1 MADDLRYERTRRL
14 ARRKPVTADG
24 PLPFGP
30 LSFEQERLW
39 LSNAAYNSAIKVD
52 LAGIVDPVRL
62 EQALGVV
69 AARQS
74 VLRTTFHE
82 GPVQRVHPRL
92 PVRVDVRDVLACEVD
107 AMVSA
112 YAEQAFDLAEG
123 PIFRVALLRLGV
135 DRCVLVVVI
144 HHLASDGWFRVFF
157 RELAAAYEGS
167 AIPGPATD
175 YLAYARRQRAAAES
189 GAWAAGIA
197 RRAADLS
204 GAEPVR
210 VYGDRRGGAEAGTS
224 GEVPVHFPPELTA
237 RIRSAAA
244 DSGSTPF
251 TVLLASL
258 FVVTWLNSRQDDLVL
273 AVPVDGRDRSDL
285 QDVLGFFVNLLPVRG
300 HVDAGL
306 TFRELLARTRESW
319 LDAFEDHTIPLA
331 QVMAAARALGGT
343 WAPTIVLNVDAQPS
357 EPVRLGAAVGTPEG
371 IDTGTAKFDVNVYV
385 SDEGE
390 TFSGALIYRT
400 SLLSPSAAARFVGLW
415 EEILRAALAEPDR
428 TLRDLLPRP
437 EPLRTQGPPPVRDLT
452 ARFARSVE
460 RHPDRTAVIC
470 GDRRIS
476 YRALDAW
483 SNRLARRLVEQVA
496 GPGQVVGLAAGRSA
510 ELVAGLLAIL
520 KAGCAYLPLDP
531 TYPPERL
538 RLLLRNSQARI
549 VLGALPC
556 TRLPSIPLDEALGFS
571 AEPLNGPP
579 IHPAAP
585 AYLMYTSG
593 STGAPKGCV
602 ISHACVDRLLSA
614 TEPLFRFTKDDV
626 WTLFHS
632 FAFDFS
638 VWEIWG
644 ALSHGSALVIVP
656 YEVSRSPEDLLELLD
671 AERVTVLN
679 QTPLAFAQLTA
690 AVKARGRHPGSVR
703 TVIFGG
709 EALDHGKLRDWYD
722 HVPQGRTKL
731 INMYGIT
738 ETTVHVTYREVTE
751 HDVDSGAGSLIG
763 RPLADLSIHLLGDD
777 GLPVP
782 DGTPGEI
789 YVAGS
794 GLAHGYLG
802 DPRTTATR
810 FVPSPFAATPGERL
824 YRSGD
829 LAARTAEGDLCYLG
843 RVDEQVKIR
852 GFRLEPG
859 EIAAALRTHPAVA
872 DAAVVVRHDEHRGA
886 HLVAYVVAAD
896 RRAVPASRDLREHLD
911 TLLPA
916 HAVPAKIGVVDAL
929 PMTANGKL
937 DAQALPELVVPAE
950 ARENAATGAV
960 EDVIAGLLAEAFGL
974 DRVGITENFFQ
985 LGGDSIIAMRVATA
999 ARTAGLR
1006 LRPGD
1011 VLIGQSA
1018 RGMATLLDVSTP
1030 SPASPASSGRGLTPM
1045 QQWFMEQGMPQPA
1058 HWNQSIWLS
1067 PRKDWSVSR
1076 FETALR
1082 TVMRAHPALTGDGL
1096 PGSAKEPGQ
1105 ELVRVFDL
1113 GTVPPGHRA
1122 DRVRKALHAVQTSL
1136 DLERGSLV
1144 RALVLHGLP
1153 DGPLVAL
1160 IAHHLVVDAVSWEIL
1175 LQDLAAAYANRP
1187 RPAPTDS
1194 AAAFAA
1200 ELAAYAHSEQ
1210 AGSELAYWTATGGVR
1225 TNALPVDHPEQPATE
1240 AGAATV
1246 RRELSREATS
1256 LAGEAARAAGVSFEA
1271 FLLTCTALA
1280 IGRWC
1285 GASALKVDVERHGRE
1300 PLRGDSDL
1308 TRTVGW
1314 LTAIF
1319 PVTVDLTWATTA
1331 EALGHVASV
1340 LDGVPHRGAR
1350 YAALRHLGPEPVRE
1364 ALAAL
1369 TEPEVAFNYLG
1380 HRLAV
1385 EGDGPAFAR
1394 VPRPYDLG
1402 ADDRAGA
1409 SPRTRLLSV
1418 EAEVVSGTLRLAW
1431 THDART
1437 APATAAALAAATL
1450 ATITD
1455 LGAARP
1461 ATTRREP

>member
-1 MADDLRYERTRRL
+1 M
-14 ARRKPVTADG
+14 
-24 PLPFGP
+24 
-30 LSFEQERLW
+30 
-39 LSNAAYNSAIKVD
+39 
-52 LAGIVDPVRL
+52 
-62 EQALGVV
+62 
-69 AARQS
+69 
-74 VLRTTFHE
+74 
-82 GPVQRVHPRL
+82 
-92 PVRVDVRDVLACEVD
+92 
-107 AMVSA
+107 
-112 YAEQAFDLAEG
+112 
-123 PIFRVALLRLGV
+123 
-135 DRCVLVVVI
+135 
-144 HHLASDGWFRVFF
+144 
-157 RELAAAYEGS
+157 
-167 AIPGPATD
+167 
-175 YLAYARRQRAAAES
+175 
-189 GAWAAGIA
+189 
-197 RRAADLS
+197 
-204 GAEPVR
+204 
-210 VYGDRRGGAEAGTS
+210 
-224 GEVPVHFPPELTA
+224 
-237 RIRSAAA
+237 RSTAA
-244 DSGSTPF
+244 DSRCTPF

-258 FVVTWLNSRQDDLVL
+258 FIVTWLNSRQNDLVL
-273 AVPVDGRDRSDL
+273 AVPVDGRDRPDL
-285 QDVLGFFVNLLPVRG
+285 QDVLGFFVNLLPVRQ

-331 QVMAAARALGGT
+331 QVLAAARALGGT
-343 WAPTIVLNVDAQPS
+343 WVPTVVLNVDAQSS

-371 IDTGTAKFDVNVYV
+371 IDTGTAKFDVNVYM

-390 TFSGALIYRT
+390 VFSGALIYRT

-415 EEILRAALAEPDR
+415 EEILWAALAEPDR

-437 EPLRTQGPPPVRDLT
+437 EPVRARDPQPSCDLT
-452 ARFARSVE
+452 ARFAQSVQ

-483 SNRLARRLVEQVA
+483 SNRLARRLVEQGA
-496 GPGQVVGLAAGRSA
+496 EPGQVVGLVAGRSA
-510 ELVAGLLAIL
+510 ELVAGLLAVL

-538 RLLLRNSQARI
+538 RLLLRNSRARLI
-549 VLGALPC
+549 LGALSG
-556 TRLPSIPLDEALGFS
+556 TRLPSIPLDEAPGFS
-571 AEPLNGPP
+571 PEPLDGPP

-602 ISHACVDRLLSA
+602 ISHACVDRLLST
-614 TEPLFRFTKDDV
+614 TETLFRFTENDV

-644 ALSHGSALVIVP
+644 ALSHGAALVIVP

-671 AERVTVLN
+671 AEQVTVLN
-679 QTPLAFAQLTA
+679 QTPLAFSQLTA
-690 AVKARGRHPGSVR
+690 AVKARGRHPQSVR

-722 HVPQGRTKL
+722 HVPQGRTTL

-751 HDVDSGAGSLIG
+751 HDVESGAGSLIG

-789 YVAGS
+789 HVGGA
-794 GLAHGYLG
+794 GLAHGYAG
-802 DPRTTATR
+802 DPRTTALR

-829 LAARTAEGDLCYLG
+829 LAVRTAEGDLCYLG

-859 EIAAALRTHPAVA
+859 EIAAALRTNPAVA
-872 DAAVVVRHDEHRGA
+872 DAALVVRHDEHRGT

-896 RRAVPASRDLREHLD
+896 RQAIPASRELREHLA
-911 TLLPA
+911 TILPA
-916 HAVPAKIGVVDAL
+916 HAIPAKIGVIDAL

-937 DAQALPELVVPAE
+937 DAQALPEFAVPAE
-950 ARENAATGAV
+950 ERENAAVGTV
-960 EDVIAGLLAEAFGL
+960 EEVVAGLLAEALGL
-974 DRVGITENFFQ
+974 ERVGVTDNFFQ

-1018 RGMATLLDVSTP
+1018 QGMAAMLDVPAP
-1030 SPASPASSGRGLTPM
+1030 SPATLAPTGRGLTPM

-1058 HWNQSIWLS
+1058 HWNQSVWLS
-1067 PRKDWSVSR
+1067 PRKDWSVGR
-1076 FETALR
+1076 FDTALR
-1082 TVMRAHPALTGDGL
+1082 TVLRVHPALTGDGL
-1096 PGSAKEPGQ
+1096 PGSAKEPGP

-1113 GTVPPGHRA
+1113 GTVPGGHRA
-1122 DRVRKALHAVQTSL
+1122 DRVRKALHDAQTGL
-1136 DLERGSLV
+1136 DLERGPLV

-1160 IAHHLVVDAVSWEIL
+1160 VAHHLVVDAVSWEIL
-1175 LQDLAAAYANRP
+1175 LQDLAAAYADRP

-1200 ELAAYAHSEQ
+1200 ELSAYAHSAQ
-1210 AGSELAYWTATGGVR
+1210 ARSEIVYWTVTGGVA
-1225 TNALPVDHPEQPATE
+1225 TDALPVDHPEQSATE

-1256 LAGEAARAAGVSFEA
+1256 LAAQAARAAGVSFEA

-1280 IGRWC
+1280 IRRWC

-1300 PLRGDSDL
+1300 PLREEGDL

-1319 PVTVDLTWATTA
+1319 PVTVDLTWATAA
-1331 EALGHVASV
+1331 ETLGHVASV
-1340 LDGVPHRGAR
+1340 LDGVPNRGAR
-1350 YAALRHLGPEPVRE
+1350 YAALRHLGPAPVRE
-1364 ALAAL
+1364 ELAAL

-1380 HRLAV
+1380 HRLEA

-1394 VPRPYDLG
+1394 VPRPYGLS
-1402 ADDRAGA
+1402 ANDRAGV

-1418 EAEVVSGTLRLAW
+1418 ETEVVSGTLRLTW
-1431 THDART
+1431 THDLRT
-1437 APATAAALAAATL
+1437 ASATAAALAAATL
-1450 ATITD
+1450 ATIAD
-1455 LGAARP
+1455 LSATARS
-1461 ATTRREP
+1461 ATTTRKL